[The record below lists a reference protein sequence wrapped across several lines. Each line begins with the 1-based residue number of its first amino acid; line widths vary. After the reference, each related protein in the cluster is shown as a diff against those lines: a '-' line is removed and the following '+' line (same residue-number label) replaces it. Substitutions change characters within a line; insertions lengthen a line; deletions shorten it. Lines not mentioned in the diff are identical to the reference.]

1 MYKWYN
7 SGNEQGRKKI
17 DEHGIGDDVLGIA
30 AQLAGDD
37 GTCCGSRAY
46 EADHPPFQYNAHAAV
61 GQSRQH
67 SSESHKHAALEGQ
80 KPPMVTAKTQLAGIY
95 LAECEKEHG
104 KDEQRLHRFH
114 TAQYQIVGG
123 CTQMSGMAKEI
134 ACHTAENGENKDPVL
149 DEFQQS
155 HDVGDGI
162 LLYRRVS
169 PV

>member
-1 MYKWYN
+1 
-7 SGNEQGRKKI
+7 
-17 DEHGIGDDVLGIA
+17 
-30 AQLAGDD
+30 
-37 GTCCGSRAY
+37 
-46 EADHPPFQYNAHAAV
+46 
-61 GQSRQH
+61 
-67 SSESHKHAALEGQ
+67 
-80 KPPMVTAKTQLAGIY
+80 MVAAKTQLARVD
-95 LAECEKEHG
+95 LAEGEKEHG